1 MNKFFSLNILVF
13 ISFFFFNEVKG
24 TVVVQLQHVSFTVV
38 QHIHFSY
45 WQGLTLKVAFVFT

>member
-45 WQGLTLKVAFVFT
+45 WQGLTLKVAIVFT